1 MLSKYLK
8 PFHVENNNLIRIG
21 PKCDGGYVIDKRI
34 INFTK
39 KIITCGLND
48 DWEFEK
54 YFIKIKPDC
63 EIIAY
68 DHTVN
73 KEFWVKR
80 FKKDIINFFLFKK
93 LSYKKIVNIFK
104 YIDYIFFFRG
114 KIVHHKLKTGLQ
126 NIPNKE
132 INLSKILHNN
142 ENLILKIDIE
152 GDEYKILNTIIEN
165 SKKINCLLVEFHFIN
180 KNINL
185 IEKFIV
191 NNTNLKLIHVHGNNY
206 ADNNNGGDP
215 SIIELTFVNINKI
228 NLELTKTNKS
238 YPIYKIDYKNHPKK
252 DDFILRFKD

>member
-54 YFIKIKPDC
+54 HFIKIKPDC

-80 FKKDIINFFLFKK
+80 FKKDIINFFYLKNLAIKK
-93 LSYKKIVNIFK
+93 LSTYLSISTI
-104 YIDYIFFFRG
+104 YFF
-114 KIVHHKLKTGLQ
+114 
-126 NIPNKE
+126 
-132 INLSKILHNN
+132 
-142 ENLILKIDIE
+142 
-152 GDEYKILNTIIEN
+152 
-165 SKKINCLLVEFHFIN
+165 
-180 KNINL
+180 
-185 IEKFIV
+185 
-191 NNTNLKLIHVHGNNY
+191 
-206 ADNNNGGDP
+206 
-215 SIIELTFVNINKI
+215 
-228 NLELTKTNKS
+228 
-238 YPIYKIDYKNHPKK
+238 
-252 DDFILRFKD
+252 